1 VALADT
7 GLRFWLGCVERAG
20 GLWEDAGASTVVLLP
35 PRMQEQY
42 RYPDEVRVTTDPD
55 VAREDGATLLLPGHP
70 WLMQAAESVLGEGD
84 CGLVRLPRPTSPPPT
99 TEQLLAAA
107 REQFPVDHGRI
118 DAAAGAVPGVRPL
131 VRVGALVTYAVS
143 SDVSF
148 QELAECWVDVAS
160 CLEAPD
166 DVVARL
172 SRLVDA
178 ERSEGPVGPPP
189 EEQLAPALRHAHER
203 IDQCAGERE
212 SDLSRQAADDRARE
226 EKRAVA
232 YYDEALRSLQRRLD
246 TSAPDRAVTL
256 SAKVA
261 NTRAERDRRLAE
273 IAEKYRAT
281 HTIRPFRL
289 HVIGVP
295 VLRLAVD
302 VRRGERRHPLVLD
315 WLLPARRFAGIRCPA
330 CGSTATLAAAKAGL
344 GCLDCL
350 GKSDPRP
357 EPAPVAGR
365 HRPAEPSPPPATPP
379 PGSPAQVRRPRPRP
393 ERVRPSPS
401 RTPQA
406 PPRTPQA
413 VQKAGH
419 KLAASLWDLAVAGD
433 RRIQRGYAPHS
444 PAAAMHALFGAGGPL
459 RAVGVD
465 AGEVPVSMS
474 TSDSQPS
481 GPGSGMFLVDG
492 VLHTA
497 SNSYGYQ
504 LCWRFAGT
512 TALVEEVT
520 PFPGAYWPRQPEPRY
535 NPAGLVGRR
544 LYAAAPPP
552 RASLDAV
559 ASTLWRSVTRYG
571 LPLILRCL
579 AAWWRVADADQL
591 LAAHPPDALAAGVA
605 RMIAYR
611 AGAGGRYDATSA
623 TFGVDVAAVRAAAT
637 ELQRLLRL
645 SGDCPW

>member
-1 VALADT
+1 MALAEG

-20 GLWEDAGASTVVLLP
+20 GLWEDAGDSTVVVLP
-35 PRMQEQY
+35 PRMQEEY
-42 RYPDEVRVTTDPD
+42 RHPDEVRVTTDPD

-70 WLMQAAESVLGEGD
+70 WLVQAAESVLGEGD
-84 CGLVRLPRPTSPPPT
+84 CGLVRLARPASPPPT

-118 DAAAGAVPGVRPL
+118 DAAGGAVPGVRRL

-148 QELAECWVDVAS
+148 QELADCWVDVAS

-178 ERSEGPVGPPP
+178 EQSEGPVGPPP

-203 IDQCAGERE
+203 IDQRAAERE
-212 SDLSRQAADDRARE
+212 SDLSRQVADERARE

-232 YYDEALRSLQRRLD
+232 YYDEALRSLQRRMD
-246 TSAPDRAVTL
+246 TAAPDRAATL
-256 SAKVA
+256 SAKMA

-273 IAEKYRAT
+273 IAEKYHAT

-302 VRRGERRHPLVLD
+302 VRRGERRYPLVLD

-330 CGSTATLAAAKAGL
+330 CRSTAPLAAAKAGL

-350 GKSDPRP
+350 GKPDPRP

-365 HRPAEPSPPPATPP
+365 HRLAQPTPPPAPP
-379 PGSPAQVRRPRPRP
+379 PPAPPAQVRRPRPRP
-393 ERVRPSPS
+393 ERVGPSPS
-401 RTPQA
+401 RT

-413 VQKAGH
+413 VRKAGH
-419 KLAASLWDLAVAGD
+419 KLAASMWELAVAGD

-465 AGEVPVSMS
+465 GEVPVSMS

-481 GPGSGMFLVDG
+481 GPGSDTLLVDG

-535 NPAGLVGRR
+535 HPAGLVGRR

-579 AAWWRVADADQL
+579 AAWWRVPDAGQL
-591 LAAHPPDALAAGVA
+591 LAAHPPDVLAAAVA
-605 RMIAYR
+605 RMVAYR
-611 AGAGGRYDATSA
+611 AGAGGRYEETAA
-623 TFGVDVAAVRAAAT
+623 AFGVDVAAVRTAAAG
-637 ELQRLLRL
+637 LQRLLHL
-645 SGDCPW
+645 SGDRPW